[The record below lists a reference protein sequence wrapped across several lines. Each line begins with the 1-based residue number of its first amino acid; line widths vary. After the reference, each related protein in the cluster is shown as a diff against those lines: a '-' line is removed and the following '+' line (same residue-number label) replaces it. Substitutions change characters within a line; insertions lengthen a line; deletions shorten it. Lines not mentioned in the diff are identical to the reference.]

1 MTDQRPDQI
10 DPSPDAAER
19 RPAMDAPGQ
28 GIDARIDVETAGGPE
43 DSPDQAT
50 DQNSNDGGDSPIDV
64 LFREG
69 ADAPDAADI
78 EDPDQQL

>member
-1 MTDQRPDQI
+1 MSDQRPDQI
-10 DPSPDAAER
+10 DPTRDAADPG
-19 RPAMDAPGQ
+19 PAMEAPGQ
-28 GIDARIDVETAGGPE
+28 GIDARIDVETTDAP
-43 DSPDQAT
+43 PDAADRT
-50 DQNSNDGGDSPIDV
+50 PADDGDSPIDV